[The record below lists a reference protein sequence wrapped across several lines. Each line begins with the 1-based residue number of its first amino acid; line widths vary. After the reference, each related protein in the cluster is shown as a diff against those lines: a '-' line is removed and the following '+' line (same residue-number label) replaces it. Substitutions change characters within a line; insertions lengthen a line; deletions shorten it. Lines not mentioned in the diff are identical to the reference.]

1 MIGYESD
8 RSNIANYFY
17 RQKDTNL
24 NFPAHIHDSFEFF
37 YCYEGETRLSID
49 GKEVLL
55 RGGEATLLF
64 PSVVHSYATEGHS
77 QTVLF
82 VFSSSYIHSFYES
95 YKYKT
100 PLSPVFPFAA
110 FEEAVRILADPGTD
124 HYRIKSCLYLILSEF
139 VKHTEF
145 ADCDAHAR
153 DLATKILAY
162 VKENYTQG
170 PSLKELA
177 KQLGYSYNYVSG
189 NFRSIFHTNFLQL
202 VNGYRVSLAQH
213 LLESTSDTVIG
224 ISAACGYDSPQSFN
238 RNFLHVTGMTPSQY
252 RARQAANGTGKQ

>member
-24 NFPAHIHDSFEFF
+24 NFPAHIHDSFEFI
-37 YCYEGETRLSID
+37 YCYAGETRLSVD
-49 GKEVLL
+49 GKEAVL

-64 PSVVHSYATEGHS
+64 PSVVHSYATDTFSE
-77 QTVLF
+77 TVLF

-100 PLSPVFPFAA
+100 PLSPVFPFASC
-110 FEEAVRILADPGTD
+110 EDAVRTLADPATD
-124 HYRIKSCLYLILSEF
+124 HYRIRSCLYLILSEF
-139 VKHTEF
+139 IKHTEF
-145 ADCDAHAR
+145 ADCDVHAR

-162 VKENYTQG
+162 VKENFTQEI
-170 PSLKELA
+170 SLRELA

-189 NFRSIFHTNFLQL
+189 SFKSIFHTNFLQL
-202 VNGYRVSLAQH
+202 VNGYRIGLAQH
-213 LLESTSDTVIG
+213 LLENTSDTVIG

-238 RNFLHVTGMTPSQY
+238 RNFLSITGMTPTAY
-252 RARQAANGTGKQ
+252 RAKQAAKRSGGL